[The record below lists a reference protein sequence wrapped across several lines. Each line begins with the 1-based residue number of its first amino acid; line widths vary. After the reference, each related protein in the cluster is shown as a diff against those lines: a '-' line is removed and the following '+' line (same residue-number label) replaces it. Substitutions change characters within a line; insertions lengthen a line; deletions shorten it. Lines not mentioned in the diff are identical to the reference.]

1 MYYTKVVT
9 ESKKNCKRVHDWI
22 KMYSWLLISGTI
34 FGIAVFFL
42 QISQSLVNSYDGIW
56 NTSVYFADYWERSIG
71 RWFWPYLD
79 KLRFGTVSVPLNS
92 ILTLILAA
100 IASAFLVD
108 LFQVKKK
115 GYSFLVC
122 ALFTA
127 SPLMGNSLS
136 YGYMSPTFGMAYL
149 LAVLSMFCAIKVS
162 RTVPAILAGIVFLAF
177 SMGCYQSYFGAA
189 CIVALI
195 WMINKLFQDVN
206 WKEFG
211 NTLIRIG
218 GTLLGGGLLYKILL
232 DITLKIY
239 QMDLSDYR
247 GANEI
252 SITNI
257 ILNLPR
263 EIKLTYGDFYR
274 YFFTDFTQN
283 TAWIR
288 KIYLVLFVVCA
299 VWLLYKL
306 IKVVRMNIVKALLAG
321 FFILCVPIAC
331 NATLIITVQEGS
343 YLLMAGG
350 MTLFL
355 PLLLCIMER
364 SKDGKALILVNA
376 VLMCAVLWV
385 NICIVNNDQVA
396 LQEGRS
402 STYTLARSIADR
414 VQDEGW
420 APDGQTEVLL
430 VGRPSENPFF
440 KQTNAWKRA
449 NDYATFG
456 RWWVDPGNNRKS
468 WQGVFDQCG
477 IQLLMLNDYERN
489 MEVLNG
495 EKIKEMECFPSKTSI
510 SVINDIVVVKVSEGY
525 VF

>member
-1 MYYTKVVT
+1 M
-9 ESKKNCKRVHDWI
+9 
-22 KMYSWLLISGTI
+22 
-34 FGIAVFFL
+34 
-42 QISQSLVNSYDGIW
+42 
-56 NTSVYFADYWERSIG
+56 
-71 RWFWPYLD
+71 
-79 KLRFGTVSVPLNS
+79 
-92 ILTLILAA
+92 
-100 IASAFLVD
+100 
-108 LFQVKKK
+108 
-115 GYSFLVC
+115 
-122 ALFTA
+122 
-127 SPLMGNSLS
+127 
-136 YGYMSPTFGMAYL
+136 
-149 LAVLSMFCAIKVS
+149 
-162 RTVPAILAGIVFLAF
+162 
-177 SMGCYQSYFGAA
+177 
-189 CIVALI
+189 
-195 WMINKLFQDVN
+195 
-206 WKEFG
+206 
-211 NTLIRIG
+211 
-218 GTLLGGGLLYKILL
+218 GGGLLYKILL
-232 DITLKIY
+232 YITLKIY

-449 NDYATFG
+449 NDYAAFG

-468 WQGVFDQCG
+468 WQGFFDQCG
-477 IQLLMLNDYERN
+477 L
-489 MEVLNG
+489 
-495 EKIKEMECFPSKTSI
+495 
-510 SVINDIVVVKVSEGY
+510 
-525 VF
+525 